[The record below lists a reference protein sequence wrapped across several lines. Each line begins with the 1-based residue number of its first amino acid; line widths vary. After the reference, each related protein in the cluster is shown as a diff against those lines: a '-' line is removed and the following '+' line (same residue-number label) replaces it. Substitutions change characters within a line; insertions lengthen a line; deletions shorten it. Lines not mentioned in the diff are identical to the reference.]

1 MSDEPETATVDS
13 SLQSSVLIP
22 PGERPLSEAIAEVLR
37 LPVEERVP
45 VFGARMREIEAWV
58 ATHHPEHPWTCTFH
72 RGIDGSHVFR
82 GGVGHSLVIDPDGRL
97 WRALSHEDFLTTWD
111 ITPTS
116 CTIATLEP
124 LYGQMRE
131 YRPRDGSAAP

>member
-1 MSDEPETATVDS
+1 MRAGGGHRRGRADPAR
-13 SLQSSVLIP
+13 P
-22 PGERPLSEAIAEVLR
+22 PAGDPGRAHRP
-37 LPVEERVP
+37 
-45 VFGARMREIEAWV
+45 
-58 ATHHPEHPWTCTFH
+58 CTFH
-72 RGIDGSHVFR
+72 RGVDGSHVFR

-111 ITPTS
+111 ITPPS

-124 LYGQMRE
+124 LYAQMRE